1 MAPGLRHP
9 VMAISINTNPN
20 LLQNLCILCRRE
32 FVCSFP
38 KALSFTERKST
49 IGRGRY
55 HSSLRCRSAGLSARV
70 ASIAFGD
77 GSCVFAFGGLC
88 VPSVLG
94 RALPSFDS
102 TSRAQPNPDT
112 QPRNSHTQRVPHPRA
127 PRCGCSV
134 LCCVF
139 CVWLHTPTAR
149 SDGLCPASLH
159 VQPIRNQEKLRRYDY
174 ILRALSETTRCL
186 ETEEMYEHCSHT
198 FMRAV
203 RDRSPGGQTH
213 VCIYSAPPGVTG
225 LPVRRDLLLT
235 RVRVRATTRTRCP
248 RFDWIET

>member
-1 MAPGLRHP
+1 MRTSRSIPTIIAQLPTNHCFSTTRHHCPSTTSPPKRSNDSNDNPGAVIKSLQVQQEIKHVTMAPGLRHP

-77 GSCVFAFGGLC
+77 GSCVFAFGGFC

-112 QPRNSHTQRVPHPRA
+112 QPRNTHTQRVPHP
-127 PRCGCSV
+127 V
-134 LCCVF
+134 LPGVGLVCCVV
-139 CVWLHTPTAR
+139 CLCLAAHTHRPQRR
-149 SDGLCPASLH
+149 SLPCFVACTTDKKPRKAKK
-159 VQPIRNQEKLRRYDY
+159 IRLYIESALRDN
-174 ILRALSETTRCL
+174 
-186 ETEEMYEHCSHT
+186 
-198 FMRAV
+198 AV
-203 RDRSPGGQTH
+203 S
-213 VCIYSAPPGVTG
+213 
-225 LPVRRDLLLT
+225 
-235 RVRVRATTRTRCP
+235 
-248 RFDWIET
+248 